1 MGGEEPPGADMG
13 LGNLAR
19 VSRGRT
25 RSISPENVD
34 GAKGR
39 GGMATEGTGA
49 EAARDLGQGW
59 KVSPSIRIAPGAT
72 ATLAEIDGAG
82 AIQQIWVTT
91 HYVNWRRLVLRFF
104 WDGDP
109 APAVEVPLGDF
120 FCSGW
125 GQFAQVSS
133 LPV

>member
-1 MGGEEPPGADMG
+1 MS

-19 VSRGRT
+19 LSRAQT
-25 RSISPENVD
+25 RSISPENFS
-34 GAKGR
+34 GTKGG

-72 ATLAEIDGAG
+72 ATLAEIAGAG

-91 HYVNWRRLVLRFF
+91 HYVNLRRLVLRFF
-104 WDGDP
+104 WDGDVFVNP
-109 APAVEVPLGDF
+109 E
-120 FCSGW
+120 W
-125 GQFAQVSS
+125 GLAHFRCGSS
-133 LPV
+133 RRRNTG